1 MKIEGKEIG
10 FKDFKLRILG
20 FGVWGLGLALLWTE
34 EFRRFGCRVWGV
46 GFGVWR
52 VRILGVWVQGSGS
65 GVLVFSV

>member
-1 MKIEGKEIG
+1 MKIQGKQFG
-10 FKDFKLRILG
+10 FKVQVAD
-20 FGVWGLGLALLWTE
+20 FGVWSLGSGVSLIVWTE